1 LTMSS
6 QGKQY
11 EYLEHTADIKF
22 MAYGKSLEEVFENS
36 ALAMFNVMIDTEQ
49 VSGETRKEIFLKA
62 PDLESLLVDWLS
74 ELLYIFEVDEIVF
87 REFKV
92 EKIKEE
98 AGEYSIIAQA
108 VGEEYYPESHP
119 FKTEIKAVT
128 YNQLEITKTDDGWK
142 AQVVVDI

>member
-1 LTMSS
+1 MSS

-11 EYLEHTADIKF
+11 EYLDHTADIKF
-22 MAYGKSLEEVFENS
+22 QAYGKTREEVFENA
-36 ALAMFNVMIDTEQ
+36 ALAMFNVIIDTEKI
-49 VSGETRKEIFLKA
+49 SGNIAREIILKS

-87 REFKV
+87 REFRV

-98 AGEYSIIAQA
+98 NGEYSITSQA
-108 VGEEYYPESHP
+108 LGEKYHLENLP
-119 FKTEIKAVT
+119 FETEIKAVT
-128 YNQLEITKTDDGWK
+128 YNQLEITTDADGWK